1 MKKKLCL
8 LAVLGVLSLG
18 VTSCTPNVS
27 QTSLPS
33 VTNGKDGQDGE
44 DGRGIVKIEKTSTSG
59 NVDTY
64 TITYTDNT
72 TSTFTVTNGKDG
84 QDGQK
89 GEQGIQGIPGDD
101 GHTPTVSI
109 NDDGYWVIDGKVTTI
124 KAEGTDGAKGDKG
137 DKGDTGEKG
146 DQGEDG
152 LTAWSN
158 TILPS
163 ENGYVSVNLGSA
175 TVGEE
180 VTFTMYPDH
189 NYYLASLTL
198 NGQEVSEGI
207 TRNSENGTYTYTTN
221 MVEHG
226 FVVKAN
232 FDNASSQYYEDGKLY
247 SSIVDPF
254 GNVISDKVLVEG
266 AHQFV
271 GGSGSLE
278 DPIVID
284 SSDDLNS
291 INHESIEAVKLNNDI
306 AIDTNAGLTFNTK
319 NPNTTIDLNGKTL
332 SIGNSSSNTATS
344 GINENQVVNISNGNI
359 SYNGL
364 AGTNTAFAVN
374 KGGSLTLDKVNLD
387 SNGTPVAVFD
397 DATQVKITNSTIV
410 GGYYGFSTNAS
421 NWDNIKSV
429 KIDIE
434 NSTIKATHSSKDNTG
449 VLINIAAD
457 VNITNTNIQADRQAL
472 IVRSGNVNLTNSN
485 LYYTEEYTGTSF
497 HYNDKW
503 TSGNEVAY
511 AAIVVGDNQNTAYGF
526 DASLNMDGVEIIK
539 GEIDKTE
546 DTPVTT
552 SSSVI
557 PYFLYVN
564 GDTTNSTKATINI
577 DKDSWNKLFEQRYRI
592 YLGDYESHINVD
604 ETAYDEND
612 PRLNGEKI
620 SIPDANK
627 LTGLDKNYSKIYT
640 VTGIWT
646 GTTNDYYGNGNIADK
661 TTGET
666 LLVYGLTNAANY
678 TSLVAGQTEGEYKF
692 DNPRNFG
699 TTLDD
704 KLNAG
709 DMVTL
714 TGIIVDYNGTSEF
727 MGYVDTIVDSQS
739 YDVVV
744 QYGEM
749 SNGSV
754 TSNLTDNKTKY
765 GDDIEFTITPDD
777 GYKLSSLLING
788 TNVTSQVVENKLT
801 YKNNNFCTVI
811 TIEATFVESSVDTTP
826 TEFNYN
832 LLDLTWNPNMGTG
845 YAQRTAITEH
855 GNIYFSCSAEA
866 TSSWNSGVVLGANG
880 GDKYT
885 TSTIVH
891 AAVLKGAGVDTDV
904 DANHIDNKYY
914 LSLEMQFDV
923 KAKEFGIIIN
933 TDNGEGSKV
942 TPKILKSTD
951 GGTTWSIVD
960 STATTDSTAKTKTIL
975 ASNENGEKARYAV
988 LIETTTAKT
997 RVNIKSIF
1005 ANAAISDA
1013 E

>member
-332 SIGNSSSNTATS
+332 SIGNSSSNTSTS
-344 GINENQVVNISNGNI
+344 EINENQVVNISNGNI

-364 AGTNTAFAVN
+364 AGANTAFAVN
-374 KGGSLTLDKVNLD
+374 KGGSLNLDKVNLD

-457 VNITNTNIQADRQAL
+457 VNITNTDIQADRQAL
-472 IVRSGNVNLTNSN
+472 IVRSGNVNLTNST
-485 LYYTEEYTGTSF
+485 LYYTEEYTGTNF

-511 AAIVVGDNQNTAYGF
+511 AAVVVGDNQNSAYGF

-539 GEIDKTE
+539 GEIEETE
-546 DTPVTT
+546 DSPVTT
-552 SSSVI
+552 SSSVV

-564 GDTTNSTKATINI
+564 GDTTNSTKATVNI
-577 DKDSWNKLFEQRYRI
+577 DKDSWNKLFEQRDRI

-604 ETAYDEND
+604 GTAYDEND

-646 GTTNDYYGNGNIADK
+646 GTTNDYYGNGNIADP

-739 YDVVV
+739 YDVAV

-749 SNGSV
+749 SNGNV

-765 GDDIEFTITPDD
+765 GADIEFTITPDD

-788 TNVTSQVVENKLT
+788 TNVTNQVVENKLT

-811 TIEATFVESSVDTTP
+811 TVEATFVESSVDTTP
-826 TEFNYN
+826 TSFEFTN
-832 LLDLTWNPNMGTG
+832 LKSSISWTSGNSYTQYTGTTDLGNFILSTG
-845 YAQRTAITEH
+845 IFND
-855 GNIYFSCSAEA
+855 GNNA
-866 TSSWNSGVVLGANG
+866 VLGFNKSGAN
-880 GDKYT
+880 T
-885 TSTIVH
+885 TNERVPEAIKT
-891 AAVLKGAGVDTDV
+891 AANLTSG
-904 DANHIDNKYY
+904 YY
-914 LSLEMQFDV
+914 AAMYMTFDV
-923 KAKEFGIIIN
+923 KATTFSFGVHAGQYE
-933 TDNGEGSKV
+933 TDKI
-942 TPKILKSTD
+942 TPIVLKSTD
-951 GGTTWSIVD
+951 DGSTWSIVD
-960 STATTDSTAKTKTIL
+960 ATLANNTYTVTSTEAVA
-975 ASNENGEKARYAV
+975 ARYAIV
-988 LIETTTAKT
+988 VQSSTKT
-997 RVNIKSIF
+997 NTRFCITSLK
-1005 ANAAISDA
+1005 A

>member
-89 GEQGIQGIPGDD
+89 GEQGEQGIQGVPGDD

-109 NDDGYWVIDGKVTTI
+109 NDDGYWVIDGEVTTI
-124 KAEGTDGAKGDKG
+124 KAEGVDGAKGDKG

-146 DQGEDG
+146 DKGEDG

-180 VTFTMYPDH
+180 ITFTMYPDH

-226 FVVKAN
+226 FVVKAS
-232 FDNASSQYYEDGKLY
+232 FDNTPSSSQYYEDGKLY

-254 GNVISDKVLVEG
+254 GNIISDKILVEG

-284 SSDDLNS
+284 SSDDLTFLD
-291 INHESIEAVKLNNDI
+291 HESIEAIKLNNDI
-306 AIDTNAGLTFNTK
+306 TIDTNAGLTFNTK
-319 NPNTTIDLNGKTL
+319 NPNTTINLNGKTL
-332 SIGNSSSNTATS
+332 SIGNSSSNTSTS
-344 GINENQVVNISNGNI
+344 EINENQVVNISNGNI

-364 AGTNTAFAVN
+364 AGANTAFAVN

-457 VNITNTNIQADRQAL
+457 VNITNTDIQADRQAL
-472 IVRSGNVNLTNSN
+472 IVRSGNVNLTDST
-485 LYYTEEYTGTSF
+485 LYYTEEYTGTNF

-511 AAIVVGDNQNTAYGF
+511 AAVVVGDNQNSAYGF
-526 DASLNMDGVEIIK
+526 DASLNMDGVDIVK
-539 GEIDKTE
+539 GEIEETE
-546 DTPVTT
+546 DSPVTT
-552 SSSVI
+552 SSSVV

-564 GDTTNSTKATINI
+564 GDTTNSTKATVNI
-577 DKDSWNKLFEQRYRI
+577 DKDSWNKLFEQRDRI

-604 ETAYDEND
+604 GTAYDEND

-646 GTTNDYYGNGNIADK
+646 GTTNDYYGNGNIADP

-678 TSLVAGQTEGEYKF
+678 TSLEAGQVEGEYKF
-692 DNPRNFG
+692 NNPRNFE
-699 TTLDD
+699 TTLND
-704 KLNAG
+704 KLHDG

-749 SNGSV
+749 SNGKV

-765 GDDIEFTITPDD
+765 GADIEFTITPDD

-788 TNVTSQVVENKLT
+788 TNVTNQVVENKLT

-811 TIEATFVESSVDTTP
+811 TVETTFVESSVDATP
-826 TEFNYN
+826 TSFDYK
-832 LLDLTWNPNMGTG
+832 LVDLTWSPNMGTT
-845 YAQRTAITEH
+845 YLQRTATTEL
-855 GNIYFSCSAEA
+855 GEISFSCSA
-866 TSSWNSGVVLGANG
+866 NSYSDSNGIALGINKVGNFKDANKVPAAILQG
-880 GDKYT
+880 AGLDANEDTYQIGDKY
-885 TSTIVH
+885 
-891 AAVLKGAGVDTDV
+891 
-904 DANHIDNKYY
+904 YY
-914 LSLEMQFDV
+914 AIELGFDV
-923 KAKEFGIIIN
+923 KAKEFGI
-933 TDNGEGSKV
+933 TVDTSNGNVSKLSSI
-942 TPKILKSTD
+942 TILKSTD
-951 GGTTWSIVD
+951 QGTTWSKLTSFNKSQETI
-960 STATTDSTAKTKTIL
+960 SATNDTIE
-975 ASNENGEKARYAV
+975 AARYAILV
-988 LIETTTAKT
+988 EGGNSTRLNIFSIYAK
-997 RVNIKSIF
+997 
-1005 ANAAISDA
+1005 A